1 MQKLVLAIV
10 ILMLALIPSACAEA
24 IIIDHTCTEL
34 SQIPDEWIEE
44 AKSNLHIAYP
54 HTSHGSQLIT
64 SMNALKNF
72 PSFGT
77 KYKWP

>member
-34 SQIPDEWIEE
+34 SQIPDGWIEE
-44 AKSNLHIAYP
+44 AKSDLHIAYQ

-64 SMNALKNF
+64 GMNALKNF
-72 PSFGT
+72 PPFGT
-77 KYKWP
+77 KYKCP